1 MNWNSCSPRA
11 RRNLG
16 IFAGLLV
23 VFTIVG
29 FFVVPPIV
37 RTQIERRASEALG
50 RQVTVGK
57 VRFNPYTLGLTLER
71 LDVRTADG
79 AGSFLGWERLYVNF
93 DALASLGGDWV
104 LGDIELDGFH
114 AAVALE
120 SDGKF
125 NFADILAKLVPPAD
139 PAAPTAPT
147 TPSRPLRVVALKVAQ
162 ARVEF
167 ADRSRTQPFATTLGP
182 LSFDLKNFRTVT
194 EDGAPYQ
201 FEAVTEAG
209 ERLRW
214 VGTLIA
220 APFRSEGEL
229 VLENILL
236 PKYAPYYADAIR
248 ADLTGGR
255 LTVRGRYAI
264 DLTPDRQMLRLAEG
278 AVSLQGVKLQERG
291 TEVVALDLPAFA
303 VTGIQFDALQRSGV
317 IGQVQAS
324 DGRVVVR
331 READG
336 GLNWLAMLPPPAP
349 AAVAAPAVAPAAPPA
364 ALPDVRVTLVDLRN
378 FQIELTDLAGPRPAK
393 LGLGGL
399 QLKLENLSLADG
411 ATMPLMLAFDW
422 APQGRVTVQGEVG
435 VLPSPRADLAVDV
448 ASFALLPL
456 SPYLEQ
462 QLNARLAQGA
472 VTTQMQVKVVPGG
485 QGPAADLA
493 GTVRID
499 ELNLVDGVMGEPLAG
514 FASLELKGLKA
525 ASAPEL
531 ALALEEVVLTG
542 PFARVIVREDKTL
555 NLAGLVRA
563 APEPVSSASSPE
575 TSSATPAA
583 PASAPAPK
591 IEVGKVTIA
600 AGDFS
605 LTDRSLAPQVR
616 SALGKFG
623 GTVGSISS
631 SHPARAAVDL
641 RGEVDGVGPVAITGW
656 LDPLGTP
663 RLIDLQVDFR
673 NVDLLAFS
681 PYSGKYAGYELARG
695 KFALAV
701 KAKVEGERLQSENV
715 ITLSQFTFGAPVD
728 SPDATK
734 LPVRLGVALLKDL
747 DGQIIIDVPMSG
759 DVNDP
764 NLRIGRVVGRVIV
777 NLLTKAAVSPFA
789 LLGSMFGGGGDELAF
804 QEFEPGLAVLR
815 PAEQA
820 KLDTMVKALAN
831 RPGLSLGLEG
841 GYDGPADTF
850 ALRRLKVAALVRAK
864 LWEEL
869 HLADPNLPPP
879 DKLEISAEQHAAK
892 LKQLFDEKFPPGTEF
907 GTPLPAAPAVAQ
919 PPPPPK
925 SFFRRIVHAI
935 TFAGVREKRAA
946 AKENERRAAEHAQ
959 AVAAAQAAGL
969 PVEEMTGRLAE
980 TMEVSTDDLRALA
993 AARAQRVRD
1002 YFVQEGK
1009 VAPDRLFLTQAKEGQ
1024 TENKGPRVYLAL
1036 Q

>member
-1 MNWNSCSPRA
+1 MNWNSCSART

-16 IFAGLLV
+16 ILAGLLV
-23 VFTIVG
+23 VFTVVG

-37 RTQIERRASEALG
+37 RTQIERRATEALG

-71 LDVRTADG
+71 LEVRTADG

-114 AAVALE
+114 VAVALE
-120 SDGKF
+120 ADGKF
-125 NFADILAKLVPPAD
+125 DFADILAKLMPPAD
-139 PAAPTAPT
+139 PAAPPAPA

-194 EDGAPYQ
+194 GNGAPYQ
-201 FEAVTEAG
+201 FEAVTESG

-248 ADLTGGR
+248 ADLTSGR

-264 DLTPDRQMLRLAEG
+264 DLTPDRQVLRLAEG

-303 VTGIQFDALQRSGV
+303 VTGVQFDALQQSGV

-336 GLNWLAMLPPPAP
+336 GLNWLAMLPPPT
-349 AAVAAPAVAPAAPPA
+349 AAAAAPAGAPAAPPA
-364 ALPDVRVTLVDLRN
+364 ALPDVRVTRVDLRN

-399 QLKLENLSLADG
+399 QFTLENLSLADG
-411 ATMPLMLAFDW
+411 VAMPLTLAFDW

-435 VLPSPRADLAVDV
+435 VRPSPRADLAVDV
-448 ASFALLPL
+448 AAFALLPL

-472 VTTQMQVKVVPGG
+472 VTTQVQVKVVPGG
-485 QGPAADLA
+485 QGPAVDLA

-499 ELNLVDGVMGEPLAG
+499 ELSLVDGVMGEPLAG
-514 FASLELKGLKA
+514 FAALELKGLKA
-525 ASAPEL
+525 ASAPEVS
-531 ALALEEVVLTG
+531 LALEEIVLTG

-563 APEPVSSASSPE
+563 APEPSSPAPAPD
-575 TSSATPAA
+575 TSSVAP
-583 PASAPAPK
+583 PASAPAPAPK
-591 IEVGKVTIA
+591 IEVGKVTLA

-605 LTDRSLAPQVR
+605 LTDRSLSPQVR

-673 NVDLLAFS
+673 NVDLLPFS

-715 ITLSQFTFGAPVD
+715 ITLSQFTFGAPVA

-747 DGQIIIDVPMSG
+747 DGQIVIDVPMSG

-764 NLRIGRVVGRVIV
+764 SLRIGRVVGRVIV

-804 QEFEPGLAVLR
+804 QEFEPGLVVLR

-907 GTPLPAAPAVAQ
+907 GTPLPSAPAVVQ

-925 SFFRRIVHAI
+925 SVFRRIVHAA

-946 AKENERRAAEHAQ
+946 AQENARRAAEHAQ

-1024 TENKGPRVYLAL
+1024 AENKGPRVYLSL